1 VTTLRN
7 LFYVL
12 IGAVLAI
19 FIYFNFDQRVVIYFT
34 RSWHTREIPLSL
46 ALFGALILGFLVA
59 ALLAIADQLRLR
71 TRLRQMRRNVERL
84 ESELSERRRPPLDDS
99 PPGRPPSEPEED
111 TETGPE
117 SL

>member
-12 IGAVLAI
+12 IGAILAI

-71 TRLRQMRRNVERL
+71 SRLRQMRRNVERL
-84 ESELSERRRPPLDDS
+84 ESELGERRKPPAGDPL
-99 PPGRPPSEPEED
+99 PSRLESAPAEESGS
-111 TETGPE
+111 GPE

>member
-1 VTTLRN
+1 MTTLRN

-12 IGAVLAI
+12 IGAILAI

-46 ALFGALILGFLVA
+46 ALFGTLILGFLVA

-71 TRLRQMRRNVERL
+71 SRLRQMRRNVERL
-84 ESELSERRRPPLDDS
+84 ESELGERRKPPLDDS
-99 PPGRPPSEPEED
+99 LPSRPGSEPAEES
-111 TETGPE
+111 ETGPE

>member
-1 VTTLRN
+1 MTTLRN

-46 ALFGALILGFLVA
+46 ALFGAMILGFLVA

-71 TRLRQMRRNVERL
+71 TRLRQMRRNTERL
-84 ESELSERRRPPLDDS
+84 ESELGERRKHPVDESPPL
-99 PPGRPPSEPEED
+99 RPQSEPVGEPEA
-111 TETGPE
+111 GPE

>member
-1 VTTLRN
+1 MTTLRN

-84 ESELSERRRPPLDDS
+84 ESELGEPRKPPLGDS
-99 PPGRPPSEPEED
+99 PPVRPPSEPVED

>member
-1 VTTLRN
+1 MTTLRN

-19 FIYFNFDQRVVIYFT
+19 FIYFNFDQRVVIYFA

-84 ESELSERRRPPLDDS
+84 ESQLGERSKPPLDDS
-99 PPGRPPSEPEED
+99 PPARPPSEPEEEP
-111 TETGPE
+111 ETGPD